1 MIPVLID
8 RRGRHADVDVLRIAS
23 LEDLPEALGLQV

>member
-8 RRGRHADVDVLRIAS
+8 RRGRHTDVDVIRISS
-23 LEDLPEALGLQV
+23 LEDLPEAIGLDA